1 MLVFHKVRYRNFL
14 SSGDH
19 FVEIDLDKH
28 KTNILVG
35 KNGNGK
41 STIIDAITFALF
53 NKSFRKITKP
63 QLVNSVNER
72 ECVVEVEFSIN
83 NRDYLVRRGIKP
95 NIFDIVS

>member
-41 STIIDAITFALF
+41 CFCLNSKIKLRNKTTGDILEIT
-53 NKSFRKITKP
+53 
-63 QLVNSVNER
+63 VG
-72 ECVVEVEFSIN
+72 EFYELQKKQN
-83 NRDYLVRRGIKP
+83 N
-95 NIFDIVS
+95 